1 MSETCVVPA
10 LRGCG
15 VSLKGIAGCALLAM
29 SMPAF
34 AVSNLPP
41 ACNNPFTPQQEVTE
55 GAKVAAQV
63 YQKMPILPDNDP
75 VARYVAQLGAH
86 LAEHAPG
93 AKWPYSFH
101 VVASQDINAF
111 ALPGGAIFVNLGTV
125 QAAETEA
132 QLAGVLAH
140 ETSHVALRH
149 ATCNMRKQQIKGIE
163 YGLGSIL
170 SQILIKGRTGETVAA
185 GIQGLQGLDFLRMS
199 RDDEKQADLVGTD
212 TLYNAGY
219 DPRGLPQ
226 FFEIIQAK
234 YGSGGAQ
241 ILTDHPNPGNRMEY
255 VNAEIATLP
264 RNPNAMVNSAAF
276 QRVRAV
282 AQQERT
288 FTAQQVSA
296 GAWQNGNYASG
307 PNQSGGGRYGNDQYG
322 QKSGQDQNAQNDQYG
337 QTGQYGNGESRDGAN
352 RDGRNGQYG
361 DGQAQNG
368 QTQNGQYGAT
378 GPVSLTPSQLGLGR
392 RVTKFQGQNFTLGVP
407 EGWQTIRGNN
417 GGVTFAPTGG
427 TGAFGISYGAIVGT
441 ATDGQ
446 NAITDSDALSSAT
459 IALAQQLS
467 QANGGLQQLNGT
479 SSINVNGRAGM
490 ALELRGRSPVVEN
503 GKTLPER
510 DWLITVAAPDGD
522 LHYIVFVS
530 PERDFA
536 RLRPSFITIINS
548 FHPQ

>member
-1 MSETCVVPA
+1 MSMKYEIEAGRTSNMRHTAMV
-10 LRGCG
+10 
-15 VSLKGIAGCALLAM
+15 GCALLAM
-29 SMPAF
+29 STSAF
-34 AVSNLPP
+34 AIPLPP

-55 GAKVAAQV
+55 GGKVAAQV
-63 YQKMPILPDNDP
+63 YQQMPVLAENHP
-75 VARYVAQLGAH
+75 VSRYVAQLGAH
-86 LAEHAPG
+86 LAQHAPG
-93 AKWPYSFH
+93 DKWPYSFH
-101 VVASQDINAF
+101 VVASPDINAF

-149 ATCNMRKQQIKGIE
+149 ATCNMKKQQIKGIE

-170 SQILIKGRTGETVAA
+170 SQIFIKGRAGEAVAT
-185 GIQGLQGLDFLRMS
+185 GIQGLQGLDYLRMS

-241 ILTDHPNPGNRMEY
+241 ILTDHPNPGNRTEY
-255 VNAEIATLP
+255 VNAEIATLA
-264 RNPNAMVNSAAF
+264 RNPNAMVTSAAF
-276 QRVRAV
+276 QRMRAQ

-296 GAWQNGNYASG
+296 GAWKNGAYAAG
-307 PNQSGGGRYGNDQYG
+307 PNQG
-322 QKSGQDQNAQNDQYG
+322 A
-337 QTGQYGNGESRDGAN
+337 GQYGIGGSGQN
-352 RDGRNGQYG
+352 RDGQNAQYG
-361 DGQAQNG
+361 DGQSQNG
-368 QTQNGQYGAT
+368 QNGQNQTSGYGAT
-378 GPVSLTPSQLGLGR
+378 GPVPLSAAQLGVGGR
-392 RVTKFQGQNFTLGVP
+392 LTKFQGDNFTLNIP
-407 EGWQTIRGNN
+407 QQWQTIRGNN
-417 GGVTFAPTGG
+417 GGVTFAPAGG
-427 TGAFGISYGAIVGT
+427 AGAFGITYGAIVGT

-446 NAITDSDALSSAT
+446 NAITDVDELSNAT

-467 QANGGLQQLNGT
+467 KANGGLQQLNGT
-479 SSINVNGRAGM
+479 SSITVNGRPGM
-490 ALELRGRSPVVEN
+490 AMELRGRSPLVEN
-503 GKTLPER
+503 GNTIPER

-522 LHYIVFVS
+522 MHYIVFVS

-536 RLRPSFITIINS
+536 RLRPMFVMMVNS